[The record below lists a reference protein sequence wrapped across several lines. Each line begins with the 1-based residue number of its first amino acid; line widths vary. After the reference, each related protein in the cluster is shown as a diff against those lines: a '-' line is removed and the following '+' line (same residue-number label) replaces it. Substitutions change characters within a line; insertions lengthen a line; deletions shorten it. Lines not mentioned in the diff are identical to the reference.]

1 MSPENESNGMGLGKV
16 KEWPDPIIISSPDSA
31 FETAIIPL
39 DDDWRQLLTAN
50 VDFLPPP
57 PRRLPYESVRSRNGS
72 PRLPRPEN
80 LRWWERLAYAWR
92 GL

>member
-1 MSPENESNGMGLGKV
+1 MNQNSESNGTGLGNV
-16 KEWPDPIIISSPDSA
+16 KELPDPIVISAPDSA

-39 DDDWRQLLTAN
+39 DDEWRQVLTAN

-57 PRRLPYESVRSRNGS
+57 PRRLRCESVRSGNGS

>member
-1 MSPENESNGMGLGKV
+1 MTQTSNSNGNGLGKV
-16 KEWPDPIIISSPDSA
+16 TEWPDPIVISAPDSA

-39 DDDWRQLLTAN
+39 DDEWRQALTAN
-50 VDFLPPP
+50 VDSLPPP
-57 PRRLPYESVRSRNGS
+57 PRWLRCEAARSENKP
-72 PRLPRPEN
+72 PRLPRPAN

>member
-1 MSPENESNGMGLGKV
+1 MNQGSDLNGTGLGKV
-16 KEWPDPIIISSPDSA
+16 KDWPEPIVISAPDSA

-39 DDDWRQLLTAN
+39 DDEWRQALTAN
-50 VDFLPPP
+50 VDYLKP
-57 PRRLPYESVRSRNGS
+57 
-72 PRLPRPEN
+72 PRLPRPAN

>member
-1 MSPENESNGMGLGKV
+1 MSHDNECKGTGLGTV
-16 KEWPDPIIISSPDSA
+16 KEWPDPIVISPPDSA
-31 FETAIIPL
+31 FEIAIIPL
-39 DDDWRQLLTAN
+39 DDELREMLTAKI
-50 VDFLPPP
+50 DYLKP
-57 PRRLPYESVRSRNGS
+57 